1 MAKRQNF
8 VVGST
13 NAVTET
19 MTTSELN
26 HGFDRYEILTADK
39 LDGTL
44 NSVSDYSNDSS
55 NEIANAIQSITGA
68 QPTGASQSELAN
80 ALQQMRDELMTSSLT
95 FIGYVSTTA
104 PSSSTYA
111 LVEGNLWIN
120 SATMPTSFP
129 VAASSIKL
137 WNGTSWVNYGSTY
150 TPKDFDAF
158 RNLADSQGYYW
169 FGGQWT
175 VMSTDMSTTY
185 FTLNQSTGK
194 WEIKSSVNLPGNP
207 TTTTPTAGNSSTRIA
222 TTKFVADSFAPL
234 ASPALTGTP
243 TTTTPTSGSPDAQI
257 ATKKY
262 VDDAIAPL
270 PKAAYLPDLFDWK
283 WADHEL
289 DDAQWLRADTFSWQ
303 SRSGYE
309 VAYNHLA
316 ADITGK
322 TLQSETIGSTTIQFY
337 LADDGH
343 KICPASQESNVTAI
357 YNATGV
363 AWYYI
368 IDTVNQRFKLP
379 RTKFGVTGLRDTV
392 GKYVDETLP
401 NLHIGFISTTA
412 DDVGFGLSGMMSSA
426 TEVHHVGFDGGSK
439 VYGEY
444 QYTGSASYENS
455 IYKDGAHVQPKAT
468 QMYLYFYV
476 GNFTQTALE
485 NTAGLNAE
493 LFNGKADTD
502 LSNTPIATADYVVEW
517 QAPTSENNY
526 TWYRK
531 YKSGWV
537 EQGGTIVG
545 NATTATIN
553 LPVAMADTNYQV
565 TVSCISSS
573 SDGLTRRAG
582 GITAKTTASFTSYT
596 PNNDSKDWVVFG
608 FAA

>member
-80 ALQQMRDELMTSSLT
+80 ALQQMRDEIMTSSLT

-111 LVEGNLWIN
+111 LVKGNLWIN

-150 TPKDFDAF
+150 TPKDFEAF
-158 RNLADSQGYYW
+158 RNLADGQGYYW

-289 DDAQWLRADTFSWQ
+289 DDARWLRADTFSWQ

-392 GKYVDETLP
+392 GNYVAPGAPDIQGTFEAKSNTGTATGAFSSTSLGA
-401 NLHIGFISTTA
+401 NRGYQGDWYNYSFTFKASDSNSVYGNSTT
-412 DDVGFGLSGMMSSA
+412 
-426 TEVHHVGFDGGSK
+426 
-439 VYGEY
+439 
-444 QYTGSASYENS
+444 
-455 IYKDGAHVQPKAT
+455 VQPPAT
-468 QMYLYFYV
+468 QMYLYCYV
-476 GNFTQTALE
+476 GEFTQTALE
-485 NTAGLNAE
+485 NTAGLNAS
-493 LFNGKADTD
+493 LFNGKADIN
-502 LSNTPIATADYVVEW
+502 LQNA
-517 QAPTSENNY
+517 TSENDFVIERQEPNAGNNY

-531 YKSGWV
+531 YRSGWV

-545 NATTATIN
+545 DAIN